1 MARLE
6 ASESTEAEQTR
17 PDGAGPPTLRDPRR
31 LVRGA
36 VLAGKYRLEALLGEG
51 GMAVVWSAYHLELE
65 VPVAIKLLRGGQGSR
80 LEQRLRHEARA
91 AARLAHPAIVRVLD
105 ASVTEGGDPFIVMEL
120 LTGETLTDLVLRERP
135 NALRIVQL
143 LLPVIDGLA
152 AAHEQG
158 IVHRDIKPDNVFLA
172 IEGGQLQPKL
182 VDFGI
187 AKLQGRNVSAPK
199 LTEPGT
205 ALGSPSYMS
214 PEQACGQDVDYRT
227 DVWSLC
233 VLLYK
238 VIGGKAP
245 FTGSDTRATL
255 DAILEHEAPPLP
267 LRAGVD
273 PHLARIIHSGLNKD
287 PAARPASMR
296 GLGQRL
302 ARWLLLHG
310 VAVDACGTPLIS
322 KWLPSDMPPRS
333 VEGDVVEA
341 ARKAAESQLSCA
353 RVAMPASVPPP
364 PPSSQRKTR
373 RLAIPAKNRRLA
385 LWALA
390 GVLVASGCLAWT
402 SSGNSKVANQPSLPP
417 PPPRIL
423 AGIAPAPQ
431 TVSVAPRPGEVEP
444 PLVAE
449 PEPEPEPTVT
459 AERAKSPPK
468 RRPTLPF

>member
-1 MARLE
+1 
-6 ASESTEAEQTR
+6 
-17 PDGAGPPTLRDPRR
+17 
-31 LVRGA
+31 
-36 VLAGKYRLEALLGEG
+36 
-51 GMAVVWSAYHLELE
+51 
-65 VPVAIKLLRGGQGSR
+65 
-80 LEQRLRHEARA
+80 
-91 AARLAHPAIVRVLD
+91 
-105 ASVTEGGDPFIVMEL
+105 
-120 LTGETLTDLVLRERP
+120 
-135 NALRIVQL
+135 
-143 LLPVIDGLA
+143 
-152 AAHEQG
+152 
-158 IVHRDIKPDNVFLA
+158 VHRDIKPDNVFLA
-172 IEGGQLQPKL
+172 TEGGQLQPKL
-182 VDFGI
+182 LDFGI
-187 AKLQGRNVSAPK
+187 AKLQGRSLPMPK

-214 PEQACGQDVDYRT
+214 PEQACGEDVDYRT

-245 FTGSDTRATL
+245 FTGNDTRATL

-310 VAVDACGTPLIS
+310 VAVDACGTPLVS

-341 ARKAAESQLSCA
+341 ARRAAESQLSCA
-353 RVAMPASVPPP
+353 RVAVPASTPPP
-364 PPSSQRKTR
+364 PPSSQRRTR

-385 LWALA
+385 LWSLA
-390 GVLVASGCLAWT
+390 GVLVAGGCLAWT
-402 SSGNSKVANQPSLPP
+402 SSGSTKDARLPALP
-417 PPPRIL
+417 APPPRVL
-423 AGIAPAPQ
+423 ADVAPVAQ
-431 TVSVAPRPGEVEP
+431 NASVAPP
-444 PLVAE
+444 PTELESPPPVAE
-449 PEPEPEPTVT
+449 PEPPAPTEPVKP
-459 AERAKSPPK
+459 PPK